1 MREGTD
7 DVPAGGKSVWC
18 RIFEKSPEL
27 SALIVDNAGPVAIL
41 DAKLAITYRN
51 AALGDLLAAHQIRD
65 CASLPFGCDEC
76 RNRFAE
82 AVRSTLAGQNV
93 TIPKLCLAS
102 PSGTTATISARLIG
116 LKSRKGTQFAAAFIT
131 DKTDLVRLKD
141 RVALLDEFA
150 QIGLALPFVGHK
162 MNNHLAAILGFSK
175 LLMGTGHP
183 SHTDLQTIL
192 DAGTKCRHLTDRY
205 FRFSSERCK
214 AGRIDA
220 NQTIRSVIGFVAGD
234 LASRKITCTLNLE
247 QNLPCVTVAAIPL
260 EQAILNLVNRACT
273 AMPSGGT
280 IVIQSR
286 KVMADRPTAAA
297 PEAHAGPASH
307 VEIIVADTGPEII
320 EPELSALFEPIS
332 SSAAAGRQIGL
343 VGIAHVLITYQRA
356 SLELVNT
363 SAEGSTFAIRIA
375 VHKDAPASERPA
387 MQPIPRA
394 SRQQAKTILV
404 VDDDEMCRKL
414 LAETLAR
421 DGHFVDTASDGQTAL
436 ARIERTA
443 YDIVIAD
450 IRMPGMGGDVLY
462 AEIAKRVPQLAS
474 KVMFITGDN
483 LSADTQEFLS
493 TIPNPVLVKPFAI
506 EELLVAVR
514 NL

>member
-1 MREGTD
+1 
-7 DVPAGGKSVWC
+7 
-18 RIFEKSPEL
+18 
-27 SALIVDNAGPVAIL
+27 
-41 DAKLAITYRN
+41 
-51 AALGDLLAAHQIRD
+51 
-65 CASLPFGCDEC
+65 
-76 RNRFAE
+76 
-82 AVRSTLAGQNV
+82 
-93 TIPKLCLAS
+93 
-102 PSGTTATISARLIG
+102 
-116 LKSRKGTQFAAAFIT
+116 
-131 DKTDLVRLKD
+131 
-141 RVALLDEFA
+141 
-150 QIGLALPFVGHK
+150 
-162 MNNHLAAILGFSK
+162 
-175 LLMGTGHP
+175 
-183 SHTDLQTIL
+183 
-192 DAGTKCRHLTDRY
+192 
-205 FRFSSERCK
+205 
-214 AGRIDA
+214 
-220 NQTIRSVIGFVAGD
+220 
-234 LASRKITCTLNLE
+234 
-247 QNLPCVTVAAIPL
+247 
-260 EQAILNLVNRACT
+260 
-273 AMPSGGT
+273 
-280 IVIQSR
+280 
-286 KVMADRPTAAA
+286 MADRPTAAA